1 MLVHIVLF
9 YLITIKSNAKL
20 SVFTG
25 LDDPKISETSSPG
38 CYGHKIVLIVD

>member
-9 YLITIKSNAKL
+9 YLITIKFNAKL

-25 LDDPKISETSSPG
+25 LDDPKISV
-38 CYGHKIVLIVD
+38 HL